1 MAPQIGTPSPTGHRW
16 AYLRNLFSGIRPQD
30 AVLLCGLA
38 LFEAFGYLLFESST
52 VLTSLGSL
60 SAAAQSQFLTCALTG
75 RTLTYGAALLAW
87 HAMRRQPKAAHLAL
101 FAGALAILGFV
112 VLRLSADLA
121 AYAPSP
127 TALPWLALGGAALGG
142 AGALANLLWARVSC
156 TLLDLRQI
164 YLFALLSN
172 LASLAVYF
180 VAVRVPSP
188 AIFIVDALLFL
199 GAVVLGSICL
209 RRREPVSPD
218 SARTAAPQP
227 PVPWRTIAAPLW
239 RPVLGT
245 AILCFMGGLM
255 LQIPHNQDLSL
266 SQFQDI
272 ALLTQG
278 IVMLALLLP
287 VLLIRSQP
295 NLGALFKVA
304 LPLSAAGFVLLPLV
318 WSGGGIAN
326 ACAQL
331 GLPVLLIRSQ
341 PNLGAL
347 FKVALPLSAA
357 GFVLLPLVWSGG
369 GIANACAQLGSGVA
383 SIILWC
389 MVANATREA
398 NVPPTV
404 PFACALLITGVAQLA
419 GTAVGFTFQG
429 SLGQGGIALTGVAL
443 VAVYLVT
450 MVSLFLFKDRGIR
463 GSEQPSDAATPGADS
478 DAANVADRCQRLAQ
492 THGLTPRETELLVEL
507 AQGRTLRAV
516 SEKLTVSENTVKYH
530 VKSIYQKLG
539 VHTRDEIIDLVKQ
552 G

>member
-1 MAPQIGTPSPTGHRW
+1 MDYTVPTKTLHASPGPAPPQGPSSEPKERITVAPQTDTPFHASQRW
-16 AYLRNLFSGIRPQD
+16 AYLQGLLAGIKPRD
-30 AVLLCGLA
+30 AIFLCGLA

-60 SAAAQSQFLTCALTG
+60 SPAAQSQFLTCALTG
-75 RTLTYGAALLAW
+75 RTLTYALAFVVW
-87 HAMRRQPKAAHLAL
+87 RASHRQPKPIHLTL
-101 FAGALAILGFV
+101 CAGALATLGFV

-121 AYAPSP
+121 IYAPA
-127 TALPWLALGGAALGG
+127 TAALPWLALGGGALGS

-172 LASLAVYF
+172 LASLVVYF

-188 AIFIVDALLFL
+188 AIFAVDALLFL
-199 GAVVLGSICL
+199 GAIILGAVCL
-209 RRREPVSPD
+209 QRRETPARPSSPTTPASTPAPWKPVV
-218 SARTAAPQP
+218 AA
-227 PVPWRTIAAPLW
+227 LW

-255 LQIPHNQDLSL
+255 LQMPHNQDLSL
-266 SQFQDI
+266 SQFQDT
-272 ALLTQG
+272 ALLTQAV
-278 IVMLALLLP
+278 VMGALL
-287 VLLIRSQP
+287 
-295 NLGALFKVA
+295 A
-304 LPLSAAGFVLLPLV
+304 
-318 WSGGGIAN
+318 
-326 ACAQL
+326 
-331 GLPVLLIRSQ
+331 PVLLIRSQ

-389 MVANATREA
+389 MVAHTVRDTDLT
-398 NVPPTV
+398 PTA
-404 PFACALLITGVAQLA
+404 PFACALLATSVAQLA
-419 GTAVGFTFQG
+419 GTAVGFAFQD
-429 SLGQGGIALTGVAL
+429 SLAQGGMVLTGVAL
-443 VAVYLVT
+443 VAVYLVA
-450 MVSLFLFKDRGIR
+450 MVSLFLFKDRGLR
-463 GSEQPSDAATPGADS
+463 GSDPVAPIPAPDS
-478 DAANVADRCQRLAQ
+478 DATNVAARCHNLARD
-492 THGLTPRETELLVEL
+492 HGLTPRETELLIQL
-507 AQGRTLRAV
+507 AQGRTLRAI

-552 G
+552 A

>member
-38 LFEAFGYLLFESST
+38 LFEAFGYLLFEPST

-75 RTLTYGAALLAW
+75 RTLTYGTALLAW

-180 VAVRVPSP
+180 VAVRVPSS

-209 RRREPVSPD
+209 RRREPLPQ
-218 SARTAAPQP
+218 AGTGTATPQP
-227 PVPWRTIAAPLW
+227 PVRWRTIAAPLW

-266 SQFQDI
+266 SQFQDT

-278 IVMLALLLP
+278 IVMLALL
-287 VLLIRSQP
+287 
-295 NLGALFKVA
+295 
-304 LPLSAAGFVLLPLV
+304 
-318 WSGGGIAN
+318 
-326 ACAQL
+326 
-331 GLPVLLIRSQ
+331 LPVLLIRSQ

-389 MVANATREA
+389 MVANTARET

-419 GTAVGFTFQG
+419 GTAVGFTFQD

-443 VAVYLVT
+443 VAVYLIT
-450 MVSLFLFKDRGIR
+450 MVSLFLFKDRGMR
-463 GSEQPSDAATPGADS
+463 GSEQPSDATTSGADS

-492 THGLTPRETELLVEL
+492 THGLTPRETELLIEL
-507 AQGRTLRAV
+507 AQGRTLRAI

-539 VHTRDEIIDLVKQ
+539 VHTRDEIIDLVKE